1 MLQDLGDIVVLFY
14 FLSDISTLCDFRQ
27 SVAQVVQF
35 PVFLIRQKLQY
46 RNPIVQLKRKTMHQI
61 INYQRVLQ
69 LKLLYYPQ
77 VLYVKPIVRLKTVI
91 SRQHRLNCPLWL
103 VQVVHDRVC
112 ITLCWSCVHNHVV
125 MLVHFLQKPVTIWP
139 NVKFQH
145 ILPHFQG
152 HICFLSI
159 SHRVNQR
166 LIQVKDQK
174 FLFQIE
180 FYKIAKRLH

>member
-1 MLQDLGDIVVLFY
+1 MLQDLSDIVVLFY
-14 FLSDISTLCDFRQ
+14 FLPDVSTLRDLRQ

-46 RNPIVQLKRKTMHQI
+46 RNPVVQLKRKTMHQI

-77 VLYVKPIVRLKTVI
+77 VLDVEPIVCLKAVI
-91 SRQHRLNCPLWL
+91 SRQHRLYGLLWL
-103 VQVVHDRVC
+103 IQVVHNRVR
-112 ITLCWSCVHNHVV
+112 ITLCRCRVHNHVV
-125 MLVHFLQKPVTIWP
+125 MLVHFFQKPVTIWP

-145 ILPHFQG
+145 ILPHFQS

-159 SHRVNQR
+159 SH
-166 LIQVKDQK
+166 
-174 FLFQIE
+174 
-180 FYKIAKRLH
+180 